1 LPPIIIGAIIGGVSI
16 WIYNNPYKEELV
28 LSDDEE

>member
-1 LPPIIIGAIIGGVSI
+1 VIIGGVSI
-16 WIYNNPYKEELV
+16 WIYNTPDKEELV